1 MKKAILTLSI
11 ILSITSCGS
20 KVNYLKETKSVELKQ
35 PFKEKDYQDSDTEF
49 YSIRNSVG
57 TNLNAIKADALAAAQ
72 ADFSQRIVVSLKSI
86 AELKLTNKDE
96 VSTSNFSSSLN
107 AIGSSSVKK
116 IKIIDS
122 KIYTRGVTKGQN
134 QIKYD
139 YWVVYRVDL
148 SEVIKN
154 VNNSNLGFSVS
165 KDDF

>member
-1 MKKAILTLSI
+1 MKKAILILSI
-11 ILSITSCGS
+11 VFTITSCGS
-20 KVNYLKETKSVELKQ
+20 KVKYIKETKAIEIKE
-35 PFKEKDYQDSDTEF
+35 PFKSQDYQDSDTEF

-57 TNLNAIKADALAAAQ
+57 TNLNAIKAEALAAAQ
-72 ADFSQRIVVSLKSI
+72 ADFSQRIVVTLKSI

-96 VSTSNFSSSLN
+96 ISTSNFSSSLN

-139 YWVVYRVDL
+139 YWVVYKVDL
-148 SEVIKN
+148 NEVIKQ
-154 VNNSNLGFSVS
+154 VNNSNLGFNVS